1 MAAEFPAS
9 GRSVSVCLA
18 AAAAAVAVGL
28 AGGVARGDVRTFAPV
43 ADNTIFRNTFSPES
57 LLSSGSGDGIYT
69 GRTLSHADL
78 RQRGLVRFDLSAI
91 PCGATVTRAQLT
103 MYMERGASAQPPT
116 PVRLHRLLGAWGE
129 GASVSFGGA
138 GSESL
143 AGDANWLERQ
153 SPGVMWTV
161 PGGDYVATSSATA
174 SVSISP
180 GAVTWASNPAMIAD
194 VTGWIS
200 NPSSNNGWIIINNE
214 VNQGTARKF
223 SSRESTTAS
232 HRPALLVEYTLPLAL
247 GITQQPAAV
256 TICPGGRAPMSVTA
270 QGGGTL
276 SYTWQV
282 ETSPGVWMTLGNDPE
297 PYACPG
303 GGGGFAYAVPS
314 GAASVQVAVSGCAA
328 VSGYRVRVI
337 VSNACGTV
345 TSQPAMVTVAAGC
358 SLADVA
364 GTVPAGSDSTCGDG
378 TVDGTDFIA
387 FINSF
392 GIGDAATDPVADVA
406 GGGAD
411 GLQPDGTIDG
421 SDFIAFINAFA
432 LGC

>member
-18 AAAAAVAVGL
+18 AAAAVVGL

-43 ADNTIFRNTFSPES
+43 ADNTIFRNAFSPDS
-57 LLSSGSGDGIYT
+57 LLSSGSGDGIYA
-69 GRTLSHADL
+69 GRTLSHVDY
-78 RQRGLVRFDLSAI
+78 RQRGLVRFDLSTI
-91 PCGATVTRAQLT
+91 PCGATVTRVQLT
-103 MYMERGASAQPPT
+103 MYMERGRSGQPAT

-129 GASVSFGGA
+129 GASIAFGGA

-153 SPGVMWTV
+153 SPGVMWTT
-161 PGGDYVATSSATA
+161 PGGDFVATASATA
-174 SVSISP
+174 SVSSSP
-180 GAVTWASNPAMIAD
+180 GAVTWASNAVMIAD
-194 VTGWIS
+194 VTGWLA
-200 NPSSNNGWIIINNE
+200 NPSSNNGWMIINNE

-232 HRPALLVEYTLPLAL
+232 RRPALLVEYTLPLTL

-256 TICPGGRAPMSVTA
+256 TICPGGTAPMSVMA
-270 QGGGTL
+270 QGAGTL
-276 SYTWQV
+276 SYAWQV
-282 ETSPGVWMTLGNDPE
+282 ETAPGVWMPLGGEPA
-297 PYACPG
+297 PYACQG
-303 GGGGFAYAVPS
+303 GGAGVASALPR

-337 VSNACGTV
+337 VSNACGSV
-345 TSQPAMVTVAAGC
+345 TSQPVLVTVAAGC
-358 SLADVA
+358 SPADVA
-364 GTVPAGSDSTCGDG
+364 GTVPAGSGSTCGDG

-411 GLQPDGTIDG
+411 GLQADGTIDG

-432 LGC
+432 IGC